1 MSKTRMIGSS
11 NQFTNNTCAFGSMAG
26 LAPTTNVRPNITG
39 KPGYHVTATAANQ
52 FLEGPAGGVAGVLA
66 VNTTSIGWGCGLGRS
81 CADGKKCLMK
91 MNLYIGSNTIGGFT
105 TGGGSRLLG

>member
-39 KPGYHVTATAANQ
+39 IPGYYVTATAH
-52 FLEGPAGGVAGVLA
+52 
-66 VNTTSIGWGCGLGRS
+66 SIKDGCGLGTT
-81 CADGKKCLMK
+81 CANGRKCLK
-91 MNLYIGSNTIGGFT
+91 NMNLMGGANSLGGWR
-105 TGGGSRLLG
+105 TGGGTRLLG